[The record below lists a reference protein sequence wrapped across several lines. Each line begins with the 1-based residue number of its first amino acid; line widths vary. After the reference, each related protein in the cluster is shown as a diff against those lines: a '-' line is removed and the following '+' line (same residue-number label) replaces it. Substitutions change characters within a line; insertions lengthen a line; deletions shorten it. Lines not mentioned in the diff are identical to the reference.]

1 MAIADLDHF
10 KQINDRFGHPAGDR
24 ALQHFVETCRAELR
38 SDDAVGR
45 LGGEEFGI
53 LLPATSLA
61 TGLIVLDRLREQVSK
76 RICVELPEEASVSV
90 SIGVTEL
97 AAAQDQPERLMSR
110 ADLALYMAKAAGR
123 DRCEAMTAEGVVPP
137 RAAAPTW

>member
-1 MAIADLDHF
+1 VLEPVSFIPAPANFRLAGQLREASEWLVFALAGAYLWVVFDL
-10 KQINDRFGHPAGDR
+10 
-24 ALQHFVETCRAELR
+24 
-38 SDDAVGR
+38 
-45 LGGEEFGI
+45 
-53 LLPATSLA
+53 
-61 TGLIVLDRLREQVSK
+61 LDRLRQQVGE
-76 RICVELPEEASVSV
+76 RICAELPEEASVSV